1 MKRIF
6 LLTALAAIC
15 ASLFAGAPAQAA
27 DLYTIRGVH
36 VDETAKSATEARTI
50 AQTKGQRMALT
61 ELMKRLTLPSDWPNL
76 PQVDDNTAQDA
87 VRGFQVASEKTSS
100 TRYIADLNV
109 AFQPATVRR
118 LLARSGIAYGETQ
131 AKPALLLAVYDKP
144 GTRILW
150 EDPNPWRDAMGK
162 LDLVNAITP
171 LIMPLGDVQEFTLVT
186 TAQAL
191 AGDRAALANL
201 GQRYGADEVI
211 VAAAVSNADGSKVDL
226 TINRY
231 SGVVEPAQAVAPIK
245 RSYGSLDDAA
255 AGVLAALGEQWKRDT
270 IVQGGTQQ
278 QLTAAAYFNGLDQ
291 WEAIRKG
298 LSSTPL
304 VNGLQ
309 VSGIAANGA
318 EVQISYRGTP
328 EKLALSLAQSN
339 VALIQDAGGWS
350 LRIR

>member
-1 MKRIF
+1 MKRVF
-6 LLTALAAIC
+6 RFVALAVAC
-15 ASLFAGAPAQAA
+15 ASLFAPLTARAA
-27 DLYTIRGVH
+27 DLYTVRGVH
-36 VDETAKSATEARTI
+36 VDETAKSATAARTI

-61 ELMKRLTLPSDWPNL
+61 ELMKRLTRASDWPGL

-109 AFQPATVRR
+109 SFQPTTVRR

-131 AKPALLLAVYDKP
+131 AKPALLLAVYEKP
-144 GTRILW
+144 GMRVLW
-150 EDPNPWRDAMGK
+150 EDPNPWRDAIGK

-191 AGDRAALANL
+191 SGDKAALANL

-211 VAAAVSNADGSKVDL
+211 VASAVSNADGSKVDV
-226 TINRY
+226 TVNRY
-231 SGVVEPAQAVAPIK
+231 SSVEAVPGAAPQK
-245 RSYGSLDDAA
+245 NTYASLDAAA
-255 AGVLAALGEQWKRDT
+255 AGVLAALGEQWKSDT
-270 IVQGGTQQ
+270 IVQGGTQA
-278 QLTAAAYFNGLDQ
+278 QLTAAAYFTGLDQ
-291 WEAIRKG
+291 WETIRKG

-318 EVQISYRGTP
+318 EVQINYRGTP
-328 EKLALSLAQSN
+328 EKLALSLAQANIS
-339 VALIQDAGGWS
+339 LSQDAGGWS
-350 LRIR
+350 LRAR

>member
-1 MKRIF
+1 MKRVF
-6 LLTALAAIC
+6 RFAALAAIC
-15 ASLFAGAPAQAA
+15 AAVFASPAARAA

-61 ELMKRLTLPSDWPNL
+61 ELMKRLTLPADWSNL

-87 VRGFQVASEKTSS
+87 VSGFQVASEKSSS

-109 AFQPATVRR
+109 SFRPATVRR

-131 AKPALLLAVYDKP
+131 AKPALLLAVYQKA
-144 GTRILW
+144 GTPVLW
-150 EDPNPWRDAMGK
+150 EDANPWREALGK

-186 TAQAL
+186 PAQAVS
-191 AGDRAALANL
+191 GDKTALANL
-201 GQRYGADEVI
+201 GQRYGADEVV
-211 VAAAVSNADGSKVDL
+211 VAIATASADGAKVDL
-226 TINRY
+226 TVNRY
-231 SGVVEPAQAVAPIK
+231 GAAEAPAIK
-245 RSYGSLDDAA
+245 HSYQSLDAA
-255 AGVLAALGEQWKRDT
+255 AEGVLAALGEEWKRDT
-270 IVQGGTQQ
+270 IVQAGEQA
-278 QLTAAAYFNGLDQ
+278 QLTASAYFTGLDQ

-318 EVQISYRGTP
+318 EVLISYRGTP
-328 EKLALSLAQSN
+328 DKLALSLAQAN
-339 VALIQDAGGWS
+339 VALSQDAGGWS
-350 LRIR
+350 LRVR

>member
-1 MKRIF
+1 MKRLF
-6 LLTALAAIC
+6 LLTALAAFC
-15 ASLFAGAPAQAA
+15 ASFLISPAAHAA

-36 VDETAKSATEARTI
+36 VDETAKSATAARTI

-109 AFQPATVRR
+109 AFQPTTVRR

-144 GTRILW
+144 GMRILW
-150 EDPNPWRDAMGK
+150 EDPNPWRDAIAK

-171 LIMPLGDVQEFTLVT
+171 LVMPLGDVQEFSLVT

-191 AGDRAALANL
+191 SGDKTALATL
-201 GQRYGADEVI
+201 GQRYGSDQVV
-211 VAAAVSNADGSKVDL
+211 VAAAVSNAAGTKVDV
-226 TINRY
+226 TISSYGNTAD
-231 SGVVEPAQAVAPIK
+231 PVAPIK
-245 RSYGSLDDAA
+245 RSYGSLDAA
-255 AGVLAALGEQWKRDT
+255 AEGVLAALGEQWKRDT
-270 IVQGGTQQ
+270 IVQGGTQA
-278 QLTAAAYFNGLDQ
+278 QLTATAHFTGLNQ
-291 WEAIRKG
+291 WETIRKG

-304 VNGLQ
+304 VSGLQ
-309 VSGIAANGA
+309 VTGITANGA
-318 EVQISYRGTP
+318 QVQVDYRGTP

-350 LRIR
+350 LRVR

>member
-1 MKRIF
+1 MKRLF
-6 LLTALAAIC
+6 QFVALAAIC
-15 ASLFAGAPAQAA
+15 TSVFASPAAQAA
-27 DLYTIRGVH
+27 DLYTVRGVH

-50 AQTKGQRMALT
+50 AQTKGQRQALT
-61 ELMKRLTLPSDWPNL
+61 DLMKRLTLPSDWASL
-76 PQVDDNTAQDA
+76 PQVDGNTAQDA

-109 AFQPATVRR
+109 SFQPATVRR

-131 AKPALLLAVYDKP
+131 AKPALLLAVYEKP

-150 EDPNPWRDAMGK
+150 EDPNPWCDAMSR

-191 AGDRAALANL
+191 AGDKAALANL
-201 GQRYGADEVI
+201 AQRYGTDDVI
-211 VAAAVSNADGSKVDL
+211 VAFAVENGSKIDV
-226 TINRY
+226 TVNSY
-231 SGVVEPAQAVAPIK
+231 GAAAPTAPVK
-245 RSYGSLDDAA
+245 RSFDNLDAA
-255 AGVLAALGEQWKRDT
+255 ASGVLDALGEQWKRDT
-270 IVQGGTQQ
+270 IVQAGEQS
-278 QLTAAAYFNGLDQ
+278 QLTASAYFTGLDQ

-309 VSGIAANGA
+309 VSGIAARGA

-328 EKLALSLAQSN
+328 DKLALSLAQAN
-339 VALIQDAGGWS
+339 VALSQDAGGWS
-350 LRIR
+350 LRVR

>member
-1 MKRIF
+1 MKRLF
-6 LLTALAAIC
+6 LLTALAAFC
-15 ASLFAGAPAQAA
+15 ASFLISPTAHAA

-36 VDETAKSATEARTI
+36 VDETAKSATAARTI

-109 AFQPATVRR
+109 AFQPTTVRR
-118 LLARSGIAYGETQ
+118 LLARSGIAFGETQ
-131 AKPALLLAVYDKP
+131 AKPALLLAVYEKP
-144 GTRILW
+144 GMRILW
-150 EDPNPWRDAMGK
+150 EDPNPWRDAIAK

-171 LIMPLGDVQEFTLVT
+171 LVMPLGDVQEFSLVT

-191 AGDRAALANL
+191 SGDKAALATL
-201 GQRYGADEVI
+201 GQRYGADEVV
-211 VAAAVSNADGSKVDL
+211 VASAVSNAAGTKVDV
-226 TINRY
+226 TISSYGNAID
-231 SGVVEPAQAVAPIK
+231 PVAPIK
-245 RSYGSLDDAA
+245 RSYASLDAA
-255 AGVLAALGEQWKRDT
+255 AEGVLAALGEKWKRDT
-270 IVQGGTQQ
+270 IVQSGTQA
-278 QLTAAAYFNGLDQ
+278 QLTAAAHFTGLNQ
-291 WEAIRKG
+291 WETIRKG

-304 VNGLQ
+304 VSGLQ
-309 VSGIAANGA
+309 VTGITATGA
-318 EVQISYRGTP
+318 QVQVDYRGTP

-350 LRIR
+350 LRVR

>member
-1 MKRIF
+1 MKRVF
-6 LLTALAAIC
+6 RFVALAALG
-15 ASLFAGAPAQAA
+15 ASFFLAPAARAA

-36 VDETAKSATEARTI
+36 VDETAKSATEARAI
-50 AQTKGQRMALT
+50 AQTRGQRMALT
-61 ELMKRLTLPSDWPNL
+61 ELMKRLTLSADWPSL

-109 AFQPATVRR
+109 SFQPATVRR
-118 LLARSGIAYGETQ
+118 LLSRSGLSYAETQ
-131 AKPALLLAVYDKP
+131 AKPALLLAVYEKA
-144 GTRILW
+144 GVRALW
-150 EDPNPWRDAMGK
+150 EDPNPWRDAVGG

-186 TAQAL
+186 AAQAVS
-191 AGDRAALANL
+191 GDKAALANL
-201 GQRYGADEVI
+201 GQRYGADEVV
-211 VAAAVSNADGSKVDL
+211 VATAASNADGSKIDL
-226 TINRY
+226 TVSRY
-231 SGVVEPAQAVAPIK
+231 GAPDPAAAPI
-245 RSYGSLDDAA
+245 RQSYSSLNAAA

-270 IVQGGTQQ
+270 IVKAGEQA
-278 QLTAAAYFNGLDQ
+278 QLTVSAYFSSLDQ

-309 VSGIAANGA
+309 VAGIAANGA

-328 EKLALSLAQSN
+328 EKLALSLAQAN
-339 VALIQDAGGWS
+339 IALTEEAGGWS
-350 LRIR
+350 LRTR